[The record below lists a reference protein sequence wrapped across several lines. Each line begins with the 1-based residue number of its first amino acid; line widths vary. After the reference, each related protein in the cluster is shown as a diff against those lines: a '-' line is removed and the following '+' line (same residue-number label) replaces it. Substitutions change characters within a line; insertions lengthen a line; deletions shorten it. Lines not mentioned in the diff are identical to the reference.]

1 METEMFCFNFIFS
14 TYYVHVCKW
23 IDMLRALDDVLTPN
37 LEVLPDFE
45 RRIIAGLFPRRNPE
59 YG

>member
-1 METEMFCFNFIFS
+1 MFCFNFIFS
-14 TYYVHVCKW
+14 PYYVHVCKW
-23 IDMLRALDDVLTPN
+23 IDMLRALDEVLTPN